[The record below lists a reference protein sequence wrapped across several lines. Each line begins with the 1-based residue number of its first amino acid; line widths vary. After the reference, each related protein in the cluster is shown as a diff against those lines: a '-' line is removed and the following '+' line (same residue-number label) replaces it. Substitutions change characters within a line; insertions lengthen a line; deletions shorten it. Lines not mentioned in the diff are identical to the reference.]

1 MDANKETKMIVL
13 FVFVQKRQGSGPSQC
28 AEWDLQVQA
37 AKRGLEEAMQ
47 PASIRLLAGA
57 ISINQAGL
65 DHLRTVDPQLEQSR
79 IVGICRGPCVAC
91 SPERRAGKRREAND
105 DIV

>member
-57 ISINQAGL
+57 ISINQAG
-65 DHLRTVDPQLEQSR
+65 H
-79 IVGICRGPCVAC
+79 GGVA
-91 SPERRAGKRREAND
+91 AMG
-105 DIV
+105 